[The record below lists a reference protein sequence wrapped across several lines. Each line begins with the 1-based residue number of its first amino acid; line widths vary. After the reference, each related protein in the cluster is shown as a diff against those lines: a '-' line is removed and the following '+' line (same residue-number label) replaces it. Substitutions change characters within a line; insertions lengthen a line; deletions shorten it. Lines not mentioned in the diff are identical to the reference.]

1 MKTNAFFKS
10 ALAVCALPLF
20 FSCSQEDLAEAG
32 SDAKRAMVV
41 KVTEN
46 GFSAVSDTDSRVIDE
61 GYATVFEDEDQI
73 GLFIIENETGK
84 LLQNMTLIKNGANW
98 EGTVYYYD
106 NADYIAYYPYDAELK
121 EVASVEDIEKHF
133 NGKYTDNQS
142 TEANYRNCDLM
153 TAVVEAEDLTE
164 ESSSLN
170 LDFTHSNALVE
181 FNIPYY
187 SYSTEADGA
196 GYRYSVPVDLS
207 LELTKGDETTVVEG
221 FKPYQVAVGKYRVI
235 VPAGEEVSFKGSF
248 VDAKSNKPV
257 NIAAAIPAADL
268 AKNAGRVY
276 NVTYTDSPI
285 VGTIETRPL
294 EPGDYY
300 CADGNIVPND
310 FTDVPENCIGVVF
323 ATTTNNEKALDGT
336 TCSNGYVMALVD
348 ATENKTVTS
357 AWTYKWGNDNISIE
371 GLDIVNVGNDRVD
384 FSSVIIKNDVSGWV
398 STKLIVEADKY
409 AENNDYIKNAVVEFG
424 AADKSTSKYAA
435 PLNTTGWFIPAA
447 YQFTQIV
454 KNLGAD
460 ETGKFDES
468 ESCAVSD
475 YDGTQKILT
484 ETAFKRINAILD
496 KADGVIATGA
506 KSYWTSSVASY
517 TTTDTPAVT
526 TYAPVFFN
534 NAMASGKLKGEFS
547 VKDFPAN
554 DNDSNKRNVRLILA
568 F

>member
-20 FSCSQEDLAEAG
+20 FSCSQEELAESG

-46 GFSAVSDTDSRVIDE
+46 GFSAISDVDSRVIDE

-84 LLQNMTLIKNGANW
+84 LLQNMTLTKNGANW
-98 EGTVYYYD
+98 DGTVYYYD

-121 EVASVEDIEKHF
+121 EVASVEDIEKYF
-133 NGKYTDNQS
+133 NGKYTDDQS

-153 TAVVEAEDLTE
+153 TAVVEAETLTE
-164 ESSSLN
+164 ESSSLS

-196 GYRYSVPVDLS
+196 GYRYSVPVDLTLNLGES
-207 LELTKGDETTVVEG
+207 TT

-300 CADGNIVPND
+300 CADGNIVPNN
-310 FTDVPENCIGVVF
+310 FTGVPENCIGVVF

-336 TCSNGYVMALVD
+336 TTCSNGYVMALVGATAKNSPITNAWDYFWGINNLSIDGLNTVAVNSFND
-348 ATENKTVTS
+348 ADLVAAIQNNEYS
-357 AWTYKWGNDNISIE
+357 
-371 GLDIVNVGNDRVD
+371 GLDNTTLL
-384 FSSVIIKNDVSGWV
+384 IKNDPYTNS
-398 STKLIVEADKY
+398 ADNAY
-409 AENNDYIKNAVVEFG
+409 INDAVLTFGDAEQY
-424 AADKSTSKYAA
+424 TSIYAA
-435 PLNTTGWFIPAA
+435 PLKTTGWFIPTA
-447 YQFTQIV
+447 YQFTQII

-460 ETGKFDES
+460 ENGNFTK
-468 ESCAVSD
+468 SD
-475 YDGTQKILT
+475 NSTITQGEYDGTQKILT
-484 ETAFKRINAILD
+484 DAPFTKINGLIEDLGGA
-496 KADGVIATGA
+496 IATN
-506 KSYWTSSVASY
+506 KSFWTSTIVSN
-517 TTTDTPAVT
+517 TTT
-526 TYAPVFFN
+526 APVYFN
-534 NAMASGKLKGEFS
+534 ISSAKGNFVAKEI
-547 VKDFPAN
+547 A
-554 DNDSNKRNVRLILA
+554 DNETSSNNNKRNVRLILA

>member
-46 GFSAVSDTDSRVIDE
+46 GFSAVSDTDSRVIDAD
-61 GYATVFEDEDQI
+61 YATVFEDKDQI

-84 LLQNMTLIKNGANW
+84 LLQNMTLTKNGASW
-98 EGTVYYYD
+98 DGTVYYYD
-106 NADYIAYYPYDAELK
+106 NADYIAYYPYDPELK
-121 EVASVEDIEKHF
+121 EVASVEDIEKYF
-133 NGKYTDNQS
+133 SDNKYTDDQS

-164 ESSSLN
+164 ESSSLD

-196 GYRYSVPVDLS
+196 GYRYSVPVDLTLKLGES
-207 LELTKGDETTVVEG
+207 ST

-235 VPAGEEVSFKGSF
+235 VPAGEEVSFEGRFK
-248 VDAKSNKPV
+248 DAKSNKPV
-257 NIAAAIPAADL
+257 NIAATIPAADL

-323 ATTTNNEKALDGT
+323 ATATKDETALDGTT

-348 ATENKTVTS
+348 ATGNTDKVTS
-357 AWTYKWGNDNISIE
+357 WTYYWGQNNTSIAGLYATDNSTDNTS
-371 GLDIVNVGNDRVD
+371 L
-384 FSSVIIKNDVSGWV
+384 SAVITDDSKSGFYN
-398 STKLIVEADKY
+398 TDLIVKSGNY
-409 AENNDYIKNAVVEFG
+409 ANGNAYIQHAVTTFGKEGYFTSNYKAPEF
-424 AADKSTSKYAA
+424 TS
-435 PLNTTGWFIPAA
+435 GWFIPSAA
-447 YQFTQIV
+447 QLATLI
-454 KNLGAD
+454 KNLGAG
-460 ETGKFDES
+460 ENGKFS
-468 ESCAVSD
+468 YNGSD
-475 YDGTQKILT
+475 YSVTDYNGTQKIWFDDVV
-484 ETAFKRINAILD
+484 ERLD
-496 KADGVIATGA
+496 TKLSAVGGSFEKNKGFMTV
-506 KSYWTSSVASY
+506 SVASNY
-517 TTTDTPAVT
+517 KESSNVPLFLNHSSSNHKADFIAVNLT
-526 TYAPVFFN
+526 EN
-534 NAMASGKLKGEFS
+534 N
-547 VKDFPAN
+547 N
-554 DNDSNKRNVRLILA
+554 NKKNVRLILA

>member
-46 GFSAVSDTDSRVIDE
+46 GFSAVSDTDSRVIDAD
-61 GYATVFEDEDQI
+61 YATVFEDKDQI

-84 LLQNMTLIKNGANW
+84 LLQNMTLTKNGASW
-98 EGTVYYYD
+98 DGTVYYYD
-106 NADYIAYYPYDAELK
+106 NADYIAYYPYDPELK
-121 EVASVEDIEKHF
+121 EVASVEDIEKYF
-133 NGKYTDNQS
+133 SDNKYTDDQS

-164 ESSSLN
+164 ESSSLD

-196 GYRYSVPVDLS
+196 GYRYSVPVDLTLKLGES
-207 LELTKGDETTVVEG
+207 TT

-235 VPAGEEVSFKGSF
+235 VPAGEEVSFEGRFK
-248 VDAKSNKPV
+248 DAKSNKPV
-257 NIAAAIPAADL
+257 NIAATIPAADL

-323 ATTTNNEKALDGT
+323 ATATKDETALDGTT

-348 ATENKTVTS
+348 ATGNTDKVTS
-357 AWTYKWGNDNISIE
+357 WTYYWGQNNTSIAGLYATDNSTDNTS
-371 GLDIVNVGNDRVD
+371 L
-384 FSSVIIKNDVSGWV
+384 SAVITDDSKSGFYN
-398 STKLIVEADKY
+398 TDLIVKSGNY
-409 AENNDYIKNAVVEFG
+409 ANGNAYIQHAVTTFGKEGYFTSNYKAPEF
-424 AADKSTSKYAA
+424 TS
-435 PLNTTGWFIPAA
+435 GWFIPSAA
-447 YQFTQIV
+447 QLATLI
-454 KNLGAD
+454 KNLGAG
-460 ETGKFDES
+460 ENGKFS
-468 ESCAVSD
+468 YNGSD
-475 YDGTQKILT
+475 YSVTDYNGTQKIWFDDVV
-484 ETAFKRINAILD
+484 ERLD
-496 KADGVIATGA
+496 TKLSAVGGSFEKNKGFMTV
-506 KSYWTSSVASY
+506 SVASNY
-517 TTTDTPAVT
+517 KESSNVPLFLNHSSSNHKADFIAVNLT
-526 TYAPVFFN
+526 EN
-534 NAMASGKLKGEFS
+534 N
-547 VKDFPAN
+547 N
-554 DNDSNKRNVRLILA
+554 NKKNVRLILA

>member
-61 GYATVFEDEDQI
+61 GYATVFEDKDQI

-84 LLQNMTLIKNGANW
+84 LLQNMTLTKNGSNW

-121 EVASVEDIEKHF
+121 EVASVEDIEKYF
-133 NGKYTDNQS
+133 NGKYTDDQS

-153 TAVVEAEDLTE
+153 TAVVEAESLTE

-170 LDFTHSNALVE
+170 LNFIHSNALVE

-187 SYSTEADGA
+187 SYSTEANGA
-196 GYRYSVPVDLS
+196 GYRYSVPVDLTLNLGES
-207 LELTKGDETTVVEG
+207 TT

-257 NIAAAIPAADL
+257 NIAAAILAADL

-310 FTDVPENCIGVVF
+310 FTGVPENCIGVVF

-336 TCSNGYVMALVD
+336 TTCSNGYVMALVGATAKNSPITNAWDYFWGINNLSIDGLNTVAVNSFND
-348 ATENKTVTS
+348 ADLVAAIQNNEYS
-357 AWTYKWGNDNISIE
+357 
-371 GLDIVNVGNDRVD
+371 GLDNTTLL
-384 FSSVIIKNDVSGWV
+384 IKNDPYTNS
-398 STKLIVEADKY
+398 ADNAY
-409 AENNDYIKNAVVEFG
+409 INDAVLTFGDAEQY
-424 AADKSTSKYAA
+424 TSIYAA
-435 PLNTTGWFIPAA
+435 PLKTTGWFIPTA
-447 YQFTQIV
+447 YQFTQII

-460 ETGKFDES
+460 ENGNFTK
-468 ESCAVSD
+468 SD
-475 YDGTQKILT
+475 NSTITQGEYDGTQKILT
-484 ETAFKRINAILD
+484 DAPFTKINGLIEDLGGA
-496 KADGVIATGA
+496 IATN
-506 KSYWTSSVASY
+506 KSFWTSTIVSN
-517 TTTDTPAVT
+517 TTTT
-526 TYAPVFFN
+526 APVYFN
-534 NAMASGKLKGEFS
+534 ISSAKGNFVAKEI
-547 VKDFPAN
+547 A
-554 DNDSNKRNVRLILA
+554 DNETSSNNNKRNVRLILA

>member
-61 GYATVFEDEDQI
+61 GYATVFEDKDQI

-84 LLQNMTLIKNGANW
+84 LLQNMTLTKNGSNW

-121 EVASVEDIEKHF
+121 EVASVEDIEKYF
-133 NGKYTDNQS
+133 SDNKYTDDQS

-153 TAVVEAEDLTE
+153 TAVVEAESLTE

-170 LDFTHSNALVE
+170 LNFTHNNALVE

-187 SYSTEADGA
+187 SYSTEANGA
-196 GYRYSVPVDLS
+196 GYRYSVPVDLTLNLGES
-207 LELTKGDETTVVEG
+207 TT

-300 CADGNIVPND
+300 CADGNIVPNN
-310 FTDVPENCIGVVF
+310 FTGVPENCIGVVF

-336 TCSNGYVMALVD
+336 TTCSNGYVMALVGATAKNSPITNAWDYFWGINNLSIDGLNTVAVNSFND
-348 ATENKTVTS
+348 ADLVAAIQNNEYS
-357 AWTYKWGNDNISIE
+357 
-371 GLDIVNVGNDRVD
+371 GLDNTTLL
-384 FSSVIIKNDVSGWV
+384 IKNDPYTNS
-398 STKLIVEADKY
+398 ADNAY
-409 AENNDYIKNAVVEFG
+409 INDAVLTFGDAEQY
-424 AADKSTSKYAA
+424 TSIYAA
-435 PLNTTGWFIPAA
+435 PLKTTGWFIPTA
-447 YQFTQIV
+447 YQFTQII

-460 ETGKFDES
+460 ENGNFTK
-468 ESCAVSD
+468 SD
-475 YDGTQKILT
+475 NSTITQGEYDGTQKILT
-484 ETAFKRINAILD
+484 DAPFAKINSLIEDLGGA
-496 KADGVIATGA
+496 IATN
-506 KSYWTSSVASY
+506 KSFWTSTIVSN
-517 TTTDTPAVT
+517 TTT
-526 TYAPVFFN
+526 APVYFN
-534 NAMASGKLKGEFS
+534 ISSAKGNFVAKEI
-547 VKDFPAN
+547 A
-554 DNDSNKRNVRLILA
+554 DNETSSNNNKRNVRLILA

>member
-20 FSCSQEDLAEAG
+20 FSCSQEELAESG

-46 GFSAVSDTDSRVIDE
+46 GFSAVSDTDSRVIDKD
-61 GYATVFEDEDQI
+61 YATVFEDNDQI

-84 LLQNMTLIKNGANW
+84 LLQNMTLTKNGANW

-121 EVASVEDIEKHF
+121 EVASVEDIEKYF
-133 NGKYTDNQS
+133 SDNKYTDDQS

-153 TAVVEAEDLTE
+153 TAVVEAESLTE
-164 ESSSLN
+164 TSPLN
-170 LDFTHSNALVE
+170 LNFTHNNALVE

-187 SYSTEADGA
+187 SYSTGADGA
-196 GYRYSVPVDLS
+196 GYRYSVPVDLTLNLGES
-207 LELTKGDETTVVEG
+207 TT

-300 CADGNIVPND
+300 CADGNIVPNN
-310 FTDVPENCIGVVF
+310 FTGVPENCIGVVF

-336 TCSNGYVMALVD
+336 TTCSNGYVMALVGATAKNSPIINAWDYFWGINNLSIDGLNTVAVNSFND
-348 ATENKTVTS
+348 ADLVAAIQNNEYS
-357 AWTYKWGNDNISIE
+357 
-371 GLDIVNVGNDRVD
+371 GLDNTTLL
-384 FSSVIIKNDVSGWV
+384 IKNDPYTNS
-398 STKLIVEADKY
+398 ADNAY
-409 AENNDYIKNAVVEFG
+409 INDAVLTFGDAEQY
-424 AADKSTSKYAA
+424 TSIYAA
-435 PLNTTGWFIPAA
+435 PLKTTGWFIPTA
-447 YQFTQIV
+447 YQFTQII

-460 ETGKFDES
+460 ENGNFTK
-468 ESCAVSD
+468 SD
-475 YDGTQKILT
+475 NSTITQGEYDGTQKILT
-484 ETAFKRINAILD
+484 DAPFTKINGLIEDLGGA
-496 KADGVIATGA
+496 IATN
-506 KSYWTSSVASY
+506 KSFWTSTIVSN
-517 TTTDTPAVT
+517 TTTT
-526 TYAPVFFN
+526 APVYFN
-534 NAMASGKLKGEFS
+534 ISSAKGNFVAKEI
-547 VKDFPAN
+547 A
-554 DNDSNKRNVRLILA
+554 DNETSSNNNKRNVRLILA

>member
-20 FSCSQEDLAEAG
+20 FSCSQEELAESG
-32 SDAKRAMVV
+32 SDAKCAMVV

-61 GYATVFEDEDQI
+61 GYATVFEDKDQI

-84 LLQNMTLIKNGANW
+84 LLQNMTLTKNGSNW

-121 EVASVEDIEKHF
+121 EVASVEDIEKYF
-133 NGKYTDNQS
+133 SDNKYTDDQS

-153 TAVVEAEDLTE
+153 TAVVEAESLTE

-170 LDFTHSNALVE
+170 LNFTHNNALVE

-187 SYSTEADGA
+187 SYSTEANGA
-196 GYRYSVPVDLS
+196 GYRYSVPVDLTLNLGES
-207 LELTKGDETTVVEG
+207 TT

-300 CADGNIVPND
+300 CADGNIVPNN
-310 FTDVPENCIGVVF
+310 FTGVPENCIGVVF

-336 TCSNGYVMALVD
+336 TTCSNGYVMALVGATAKNSPITNAWDYFWGINNLSIDGLNTVAVNSFND
-348 ATENKTVTS
+348 ADLVAAIQNNEYS
-357 AWTYKWGNDNISIE
+357 
-371 GLDIVNVGNDRVD
+371 GLDNTTLL
-384 FSSVIIKNDVSGWV
+384 IKNDPYTNS
-398 STKLIVEADKY
+398 ADNAY
-409 AENNDYIKNAVVEFG
+409 INDAVLTFGDAEQY
-424 AADKSTSKYAA
+424 TSIYAA
-435 PLNTTGWFIPAA
+435 PLKTTGWFIPTA
-447 YQFTQIV
+447 YQFTQII

-460 ETGKFDES
+460 ENGNFTK
-468 ESCAVSD
+468 SD
-475 YDGTQKILT
+475 NSTITQGEYDGTQKILT
-484 ETAFKRINAILD
+484 DAPFTKINGLIEDLGGA
-496 KADGVIATGA
+496 IATN
-506 KSYWTSSVASY
+506 KSFWTSTIVSN
-517 TTTDTPAVT
+517 TTTK
-526 TYAPVFFN
+526 APVYFN
-534 NAMASGKLKGEFS
+534 ISSAKGNFVAKEI
-547 VKDFPAN
+547 A
-554 DNDSNKRNVRLILA
+554 DNETSSNNNKRNVRLILA

>member
-61 GYATVFEDEDQI
+61 GYATVFEDKDQI

-84 LLQNMTLIKNGANW
+84 LLQNMTLTKNGSNW

-121 EVASVEDIEKHF
+121 EVASVEDIEKYF
-133 NGKYTDNQS
+133 NGKYTDDQS

-153 TAVVEAEDLTE
+153 TAVVEAESLTE

-170 LDFTHSNALVE
+170 LNFIHSNALVE

-196 GYRYSVPVDLS
+196 GYRYSVPVDLTLNLGES
-207 LELTKGDETTVVEG
+207 TT

-300 CADGNIVPND
+300 CADGNIVPNN
-310 FTDVPENCIGVVF
+310 FTGVPENCIGVVF

-336 TCSNGYVMALVD
+336 TTCSNGYVMALVGATAKNSPITNAWDYFWGINNLSIDGLNTVAVNSFND
-348 ATENKTVTS
+348 ADLVAAIQNNEYS
-357 AWTYKWGNDNISIE
+357 
-371 GLDIVNVGNDRVD
+371 GLDNTTLL
-384 FSSVIIKNDVSGWV
+384 IKNDPYTNS
-398 STKLIVEADKY
+398 ADNAY
-409 AENNDYIKNAVVEFG
+409 INDAVLTFGDAEQY
-424 AADKSTSKYAA
+424 TSIYAA
-435 PLNTTGWFIPAA
+435 PLKTTGWFIPTA
-447 YQFTQIV
+447 YQFTQII

-460 ETGKFDES
+460 ENGNFTK
-468 ESCAVSD
+468 SD
-475 YDGTQKILT
+475 NSTITQGEYDGTQKILT
-484 ETAFKRINAILD
+484 DAPFTKINGLIEDLGGA
-496 KADGVIATGA
+496 IATN
-506 KSYWTSSVASY
+506 KSFWTSTIVSN
-517 TTTDTPAVT
+517 TTTT
-526 TYAPVFFN
+526 APVYFN
-534 NAMASGKLKGEFS
+534 ISSAKGNFVAKEI
-547 VKDFPAN
+547 A
-554 DNDSNKRNVRLILA
+554 DNETSSNNNKRNVRLILA